1 MRKVHRNG
9 PLLCA
14 VLLGIFAWR
23 RSSQASGSDSE
34 PRTDWALSLSSQ
46 EVEAPLPKAI
56 LVHPDRGTPSLA
68 KGVVSTT
75 WSEAAEQI
83 RRRVTWDLDAKAE
96 LQVMTLTR
104 FCQSLQRAPS
114 NVSLVLGLDL
124 SEKLPSPCTDQA
136 KNNML
141 HSIPTR
147 LFVNS
152 SAPGFM
158 ESNSWYPS
166 TKPKGR
172 KAWKLLKRVLRLL
185 HRQAEDEL
193 IQALLLL
200 MNQHVIPL
208 KAVEMQMPHPDPLSL
223 ARTGIFCGFHTAA
236 CMLQPQCFQGLFCI
250 ALCHLDDQTCAYRCL
265 LKYDVP
271 MIARFSECALEKQNV
286 MNFHALPPTLPEVK
300 PLDNYRFAQLTVP
313 MANEI
318 LVGHRKNKEKRY
330 SWIVAASSS
339 AAYAQF
345 RLQYQ
350 IWRYVKKRFLY
361 HAVFLAEGRDGKDAW
376 KTRTYLVKPLEEA
389 GHWLFRAS
397 DSGIK
402 VQEHWYLLG
411 ADRDLQWMVLYFA
424 GVASHAG
431 QAYRGSMLLTADGNL
446 PSSYAMRDV
455 EESLSRVGM
464 ALWELSP
471 VDNGANHT
479 AGPSPLERARKP
491 KPKPKQRAAGPS
503 AGPSEAS

>member
-1 MRKVHRNG
+1 MHRNG

-23 RSSQASGSDSE
+23 RSSRA
-34 PRTDWALSLSSQ
+34 DWALSLADSP
-46 EVEAPLPKAI
+46 EEAQGPLPKAI

-68 KGVVSTT
+68 KGLASTT
-75 WSEAAEQI
+75 WAEAAEQI

-166 TKPKGR
+166 TKPRGR
-172 KAWKLLKRVLRLL
+172 KEWKLLKRVFRLL

-200 MNQHVIPL
+200 LNQHVIPL
-208 KAVEMQMPHPDPLSL
+208 KAVEMQMPHPNPVSL

-286 MNFHALPPTLPEVK
+286 MNFHALPPSLPEVK

-318 LVGHRKNKEKRY
+318 LIGHRKNKEKRY

-350 IWRYVKKRFLY
+350 IWRYIKKRFFY

-376 KTRTYLVKPLEEA
+376 KTRTYLVKPLKEA

-402 VQEHWYLLG
+402 VEEHWYLLG

-431 QAYRGSMLLTADGNL
+431 QAYRGSMLLTPDGNL

-471 VDNGANHT
+471 VDNTANHT

-491 KPKPKQRAAGPS
+491 KPKQRAAAPSAAGPS
-503 AGPSEAS
+503 AAS